1 MADHNGDNQVDAD
14 DLEAIKQELL
24 EEFGEAVSEPADH
37 RLRRGI
43 LALVWAGASGAWRC
57 VPTAHVFCQRRTRKA
72 GDAVRHRR
80 VHRECVLRRRPDPAL
95 RRAGPLFILSAR
107 LACCRGFSACGI
119 LECREAMRENR
130 HTSELI
136 YFVTQED

>member
-1 MADHNGDNQVDAD
+1 MLSGTG
-14 DLEAIKQELL
+14 
-24 EEFGEAVSEPADH
+24 EFIGNAFCAAV
-37 RLRRGI
+37 LI
-43 LALVWAGASGAWRC
+43 
-57 VPTAHVFCQRRTRKA
+57 
-72 GDAVRHRR
+72 
-80 VHRECVLRRRPDPAL
+80 PAL

-119 LECREAMRENR
+119 LACREAMRENR